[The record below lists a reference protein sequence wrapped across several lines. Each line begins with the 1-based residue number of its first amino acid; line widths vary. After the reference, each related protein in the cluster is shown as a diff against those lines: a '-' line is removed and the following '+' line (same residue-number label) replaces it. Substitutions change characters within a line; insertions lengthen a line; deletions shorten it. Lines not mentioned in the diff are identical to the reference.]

1 MVQIFPKLLQE
12 TCWKTASNHKLSQ
25 KTPKLLKNAN
35 NEDLL
40 ENVESKE
47 QNHEHQDHGA
57 HHNDHNAMKGVFKVR
72 LGITDQCTAVTAL
85 HMCQVFGQADMV
97 RVPVHCGTV
106 FNLFHPWRSWRW
118 RKIKLWWWSTALT
131 VPKHGLIRK

>member
-1 MVQIFPKLLQE
+1 MNVETNIFRIAPGHMLEKQQQIRNF
-12 TCWKTASNHKLSQ
+12 HKEGV
-25 KTPKLLKNAN
+25 
-35 NEDLL
+35 NENKKDLL
-40 ENVESKE
+40 ENIKSKE
-47 QNHEHQDHGA
+47 QDHEYQDHGA
-57 HHNDHNAMKGVFKVR
+57 HHNNHNAMKGVFKVR

-97 RVPVHCGTV
+97 RVQVHCGTV